1 MRIYFNSIYYVS
13 ASKKI
18 YTFFSAAASA
28 PLPPAP
34 GPLLVPG
41 GGRAS
46 VKKFYDARTA
56 CQHPSIS
63 LHLNNKTLQI
73 RIQGI
78 ISYTNNLLIIRS
90 MSTLK
95 YDRSASLVQVNYLVE
110 YPINPISDSLLFS
123 PKYTGSLYSIISLK
137 VLEIL
142 NPKSS
147 SFALIPIIEVID
159 LALDPSGVSRKYKN
173 KTIVYLWTNKNTGY
187 QYVGSTLNAGDR
199 FGRTYNSSSYL
210 KSNNSPFNKA
220 ILLHGHS
227 SFYVTILEVLP
238 RSKEIVWPIETLW
251 RAILNPY
258 YNRARIS
265 GSLSGIIRKDIDGP
279 REYNNLGELLG
290 KARIGADNP
299 FYGKS
304 HSAETRKKNE

>member
-187 QYVGSTLNAGDR
+187 QYVVASA
-199 FGRTYNSSSYL
+199 
-210 KSNNSPFNKA
+210 
-220 ILLHGHS
+220 LL
-227 SFYVTILEVLP
+227 
-238 RSKEIVWPIETLW
+238 
-251 RAILNPY
+251 
-258 YNRARIS
+258 
-265 GSLSGIIRKDIDGP
+265 
-279 REYNNLGELLG
+279 
-290 KARIGADNP
+290 
-299 FYGKS
+299 
-304 HSAETRKKNE
+304 